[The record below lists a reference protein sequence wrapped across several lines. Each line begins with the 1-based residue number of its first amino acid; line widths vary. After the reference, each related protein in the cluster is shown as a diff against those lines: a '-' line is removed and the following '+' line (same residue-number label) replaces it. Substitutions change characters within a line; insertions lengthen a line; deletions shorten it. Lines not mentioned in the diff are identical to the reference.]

1 MYAPSSGSWVDNQLE
16 WVVFRKRGPF
26 HRCFW
31 SIGFAFP
38 LSLRDVNRVLRGRGG
53 GGGRSPLCD
62 KQLLFVRGSS
72 PCLLPLA
79 ESGVLVMVEPP
90 RRSVKCAV
98 KR

>member
-1 MYAPSSGSWVDNQLE
+1 MYAPPSGSWVDNQLE

-53 GGGRSPLCD
+53 GGGGRSPLCD
-62 KQLLFVRGSS
+62 KQLLFVRGETRL
-72 PCLLPLA
+72 PPLA
-79 ESGVLVMVEPP
+79 ESGVLVVEPP

>member
-1 MYAPSSGSWVDNQLE
+1 MYAPPSGSWVDNQLE

-38 LSLRDVNRVLRGRGG
+38 PSLRDVNRVLRGRGG

-62 KQLLFVRGSS
+62 KQLLFVRGSLS
-72 PCLLPLA
+72 SLH
-79 ESGVLVMVEPP
+79 SQSLVSWWWWS
-90 RRSVKCAV
+90 RRDAQLSAP
-98 KR
+98 